1 MTQPIGVAQALDGDE
16 RSARVAIIYS
26 SPTEHDQ
33 MTQAGALL
41 ARFGVLYDEVCMSP
55 HRSPRALA
63 DWMSEL
69 EPRGIEVVI
78 AGSAGSAALAGIVA
92 AHVVLPVI
100 GVPLAGSALDGHDAL
115 FGLTQLPPGVP
126 VAAVGID
133 NSLNAAVLA
142 VQVLAVGDPILRERL
157 WRFKDDFEK
166 AAVR

>member
-1 MTQPIGVAQALDGDE
+1 MTQPLAKPQAVEADD
-16 RSARVAIIYS
+16 RSPRVAIIYS
-26 SPTEHDQ
+26 SPAEHDA
-33 MTQAGALL
+33 MAQAGALL
-41 ARFGVLYDEVCMSP
+41 ARFGVAYDEVCMSP

-63 DWMSEL
+63 DWMAEL

-92 AHVVLPVI
+92 AHVVLPVV
-100 GVPLAGSALDGHDAL
+100 GVPLSGSALDGHDAL

-142 VQVLAVGDPILRERL
+142 VQVLAVADPLLRERL

>member
-1 MTQPIGVAQALDGDE
+1 MAQPLEGAE
-16 RSARVAIIYS
+16 RTARVAIIYA
-26 SPTEHDQ
+26 SPAEHDQ
-33 MTQAGALL
+33 MAQAGALL
-41 ARFGVLYDEVCMSP
+41 ARFGVAFDECCMSP

-78 AGSAGSAALAGIVA
+78 AGSSGSAALAGIVA
-92 AHVVLPVI
+92 AHVVLPVV
-100 GVPLAGSALDGHDAL
+100 GVPLSGSTLDGHDAL

-142 VQVLAVGDPILRERL
+142 VQMLAVGDSVLRERL

>member
-1 MTQPIGVAQALDGDE
+1 MTEALDIDDA
-16 RSARVAIIYS
+16 RTSRVAIIYA
-26 SPTEHDQ
+26 SPAEHDQ
-33 MTQAGALL
+33 MAQAGALL
-41 ARFGVLYDEVCMSP
+41 DRFGVLYDECCMSP

-63 DWMSEL
+63 EWMAEL

-92 AHVVLPVI
+92 AHVAIPVV
-100 GVPLAGSALDGHDAL
+100 GVPLSGASLDGHDAL

-142 VQVLAVGDPILRERL
+142 VQILAVGDNLLRQRL

-166 AAVR
+166 AAIR

>member
-1 MTQPIGVAQALDGDE
+1 MTQVLDGDE
-16 RSARVAIIYS
+16 RTPRVAIIYS
-26 SPTEHDQ
+26 SPAEHDQ
-33 MTQAGALL
+33 MAQAGALL

-63 DWMSEL
+63 EWMSEL

-78 AGSAGSAALAGIVA
+78 AGSGGSAALAGIVA
-92 AHVVLPVI
+92 AHVALPVV
-100 GVPLAGSALDGHDAL
+100 GVPLSAGALDGQDAL

-133 NSLNAAVLA
+133 NALNAAVLA
-142 VQVLAVGDPILRERL
+142 VQVLAVGDPELRRRV

-166 AAVR
+166 AAIR

>member
-1 MTQPIGVAQALDGDE
+1 MSQALDGDDQTP
-16 RSARVAIIYS
+16 RVAIIYS
-26 SPTEHDQ
+26 SPAEHDQ
-33 MTQAGALL
+33 MAQAGALL
-41 ARFGVLYDEVCMSP
+41 TRFGVRYDEVCMSP

-63 DWMSEL
+63 EWMSAL

-92 AHVVLPVI
+92 AHVVLPVV
-100 GVPLAGSALDGHDAL
+100 GVPLQGPSLDGHDAL

-142 VQVLAVGDPILRERL
+142 VQMLAVGDVLLRERL
-157 WRFKDDFEK
+157 WQFKDDFEK
-166 AAVR
+166 AALR

>member
-1 MTQPIGVAQALDGDE
+1 MTQSVEAEARVDGGP
-16 RSARVAIIYS
+16 RVAIIYS
-26 SPTEHDQ
+26 SPGEHDQ
-33 MTQAGALL
+33 MAQAGALL
-41 ARFGVLYDEVCMSP
+41 ARFGVPYDECCMSP

-63 DWMSEL
+63 TWMAEL

-92 AHVVLPVI
+92 AHVVLPVV
-100 GVPLAGSALDGHDAL
+100 GVPLQGTSLDGHDAL

-133 NSLNAAVLA
+133 NALNAAVLA
-142 VQVLAVGDPILRERL
+142 VQMLAVGDATLRKRL
-157 WRFKDDFEK
+157 RRFKDDFEK

>member
-1 MTQPIGVAQALDGDE
+1 MTEVLDGDE
-16 RSARVAIIYS
+16 AGARVAIIYS
-26 SPTEHDQ
+26 SPAEHDQ
-33 MTQAGALL
+33 LAQAGALL
-41 ARFGVLYDEVCMSP
+41 ARFGVGYDEVCLSP

-63 DWMSEL
+63 EWMAQL

-78 AGSAGSAALAGIVA
+78 AGSSGAAALAGIVS
-92 AHVVLPVI
+92 AHVVCPVI
-100 GVPLAGSALDGHDAL
+100 GVPLSGGTLDGHDAL

-133 NSLNAAVLA
+133 NALNAAVLA
-142 VQVLAVGDPILRERL
+142 VQVLAVGDTGLRKRL

>member
-1 MTQPIGVAQALDGDE
+1 MTDGDT
-16 RSARVAIIYS
+16 ARVAIIYS
-26 SPTEHDQ
+26 SPAEHDA
-33 MTQAGALL
+33 MAQAGALL
-41 ARFGVLYDEVCMSP
+41 ARFGVEYDEQCMSP

-78 AGSAGSAALAGIVA
+78 AGASGSAALAGIVA
-92 AHVVLPVI
+92 AHVAIPVI
-100 GVPLAGSALDGHDAL
+100 GVPLSGGAIHGSDAL
-115 FGLTQLPPGVP
+115 YGLTQLPAGVP

-133 NSLNAAVLA
+133 NALNAAVLA
-142 VQVLAVGDPILRERL
+142 VQVLAVGDLELRKRM

>member
-1 MTQPIGVAQALDGDE
+1 MTQPQAAAE
-16 RSARVAIIYS
+16 PPRVAIIYA
-26 SPTEHDQ
+26 SPTEHDA
-33 MTQAGALL
+33 MAQAGALL
-41 ARFGVLYDEVCMSP
+41 ARFGVAYDECCMSP

-63 DWMSEL
+63 DWMSAL

-92 AHVVLPVI
+92 AHVTLPVI
-100 GVPLAGSALDGHDAL
+100 GVPLSGGSLDGSDAL
-115 FGLTQLPPGVP
+115 LGLTQLPSGVP

-142 VQVLAVGDPILRERL
+142 VQVLAVGDSALRQRVR
-157 WRFKDDFEK
+157 RFKDDFEK

>member
-1 MTQPIGVAQALDGDE
+1 MTQASDVI
-16 RSARVAIIYS
+16 ARVAIIYS
-26 SPTEHDQ
+26 SPAEHDA
-33 MTQAGALL
+33 MAQAGALL
-41 ARFGVLYDEVCMSP
+41 ARFGVAYDEQCMSL

-63 DWMSEL
+63 EWMGEL

-78 AGSAGSAALAGIVA
+78 AGSAGSSALAGIVA
-92 AHVVLPVI
+92 AHVALPVV
-100 GVPLAGSALDGHDAL
+100 GVPLSTGALNGQDAL

-142 VQVLAVGDPILRERL
+142 VQILAVGDAELRQRV

-166 AAVR
+166 AAIR